1 MMRFDNQEKEALKF
15 ALKSFKGDVYLFGSR
30 LNASKKGGDI
40 DLLLLPQNKK
50 AQSALRLSLDI
61 ETKFFSKC
69 EESID
74 VLVYDDS
81 LFCREILKR
90 AKKLDLSGA

>member
-1 MMRFDNQEKEALKF
+1 MRIDAQEKAALKF

-30 LNASKKGGDI
+30 LNPSKKGGDI
-40 DLLLLPQNKK
+40 DLLLVPRTN
-50 AQSALRLSLDI
+50 ASAFKLSLDI
-61 ETKFFSKC
+61 QTRFFSKC

-74 VLVYDDS
+74 VLVYEDS

-90 AKKLDLSGA
+90 AKKLDLSRV